1 MEELTFEQA
10 MQQLEEIVGKLE
22 NGDAPLQE
30 SMKLFED
37 GTKLAAY
44 LASVLDDAEQKVT
57 IMMTDNRILVE
68 APFEAEEG
76 AE

>member
-57 IMMTDNRILVE
+57 IMTTNNGISVE
-68 APFEAEEG
+68 APFEAEEE